1 MVVGHDVNME
11 EVKDLIVREIIDH
24 FMGKQVGGPL
34 LLCWLE
40 VHCKPLI
47 SYLQMFH
54 ILVRGWVNFT
64 MRSIEDVSLVLE
76 KD

>member
-11 EVKDLIVREIIDH
+11 EVKDFIVRAIITR

-34 LLCWLE
+34 LLYCLE

-47 SYLQMFH
+47 SYFQTFH
-54 ILVRGWVNFT
+54 ILVHGWVNFT
-64 MRSIEDVSLVLE
+64 MRSIEDVSLVL
-76 KD
+76 